1 MHRNELIIRCL
12 RWTKTVSLELRYSFI
27 LHVNI
32 FIYHEETRSRSRTQ
46 KQDLTIYWKQRSD
59 SAYDSIVYYHVETR
73 PSGSQARAEE
83 LNQSQSLRNC
93 IVIVLF
99 FRFSF
104 QVPQSGSH

>member
-59 SAYDSIVYYHVETR
+59 SAYDSIVYDHVETR
-73 PSGSQARAEE
+73 LSGSQARAEE
-83 LNQSQSLRNC
+83 LNQSQSLGNC

-104 QVPQSGSH
+104 QAPQSGSH